1 MAKLLLEAVGVQK
14 SYGLRTVL
22 NIDRFELYDGERVG
36 LVGENGAGKSTLL
49 KILAGELE
57 PDAGQVRRLAPIAS
71 IRQMGGMAAEISDG
85 QLISEF
91 AVQAVREGLSGGEQ
105 TRRRSAGA
113 LAARG
118 QVLLADEPT
127 TDLDAA
133 GIARLE
139 RRLREYEGAIVLVSH
154 DRALLDSLCTAI
166 VQLQDGRLEVF
177 PGNYSAYRAEL
188 ENRRAHQQFEYDQYR
203 AEQARL
209 RAAIQGKKEHAASV
223 GRLPGRMGNSEAR
236 LHRRS
241 ATEIEEKLHRTRKA
255 LQTRLEHLEEKERPR
270 EDPSI
275 RMALGAFSP
284 ITARTALEVRGM
296 TMRFGARVLLEDA
309 GMKLPVGTR
318 TALLGDNGCGKT
330 TLLRR
335 ILSGRDPR
343 VRVSPG
349 VKPGWFDQ
357 DHAGTLDLEKTAL
370 ENAMR
375 DCVYDQA
382 TARTVLARLNMRGE
396 DVFKRTGVLSGGER
410 AKVALARL
418 FLADINVL
426 VLDEPTNHLDVFTLE
441 ALQGVLTDYAGTVL
455 FVSHD
460 RRFVEAVAGRLVF
473 FADRKLV
480 TFEGT
485 LAEYD
490 RRQSVD
496 RSAED
501 EQLRVTTL
509 QMRLA
514 VLAARLSKPEKGDD
528 PEALQEEYF
537 RLAAQLRGG
546 QGGQGPRPTS
556 LRGRD

>member
-1 MAKLLLEAVGVQK
+1 MAKLLLEAANIEK

-22 NIDRFELYDGERVG
+22 SIERFELYDGDRVG
-36 LVGENGAGKSTLL
+36 LVGENGAGKSTFL

-71 IRQMGGMAAEISDG
+71 IRQMGGVDAAIEDG
-85 QLISEF
+85 RLVSEF
-91 AVQAVREGLSGGEQ
+91 AVQEARDGLSGGEQ
-105 TRRRSAGA
+105 TRRRIAGA

-118 QVLLADEPT
+118 HVLLADEPT
-127 TDLDAA
+127 TDLDAG

-139 RRLREYEGAIVLVSH
+139 KRLREYEGAIVLVSH
-154 DRALLDSLCTAI
+154 DRALLDSLCTSIA
-166 VQLQDGRLEVF
+166 QLADGRLELF

-209 RAAIQGKKEHAASV
+209 RAAIQGKREHAAGV
-223 GRLPGRMGNSEAR
+223 GKLPSRMGNSEAR

-255 LQTRLEHLEEKERPR
+255 LQTRLEHLEEKERPA

-284 ITARTALEVRGM
+284 VTARTAIEVRGM

-309 GMKLPVGTR
+309 GMKLPTGSR

-330 TLLRR
+330 TLLTR

-343 VRVSPG
+343 VRMSPG
-349 VKPGWFDQ
+349 VKTGWFDQ
-357 DHAGTLDLEKTAL
+357 DHARTLDMDRTAL
-370 ENAMR
+370 ENVMR
-375 DCVYDQA
+375 KSVYDQS
-382 TARTVLARLNMRGE
+382 TARTVLARLNLRGE
-396 DVFKRTGVLSGGER
+396 DVFKKTGVLSGGER
-410 AKVALARL
+410 AKVALAKL

-441 ALQGVLTDYAGTVL
+441 ALQGVLSEYAGTLL

-460 RRFVEAVAGRLVF
+460 RRFVQAVANRIVRF
-473 FADRKLV
+473 EQRKLV

-485 LAEYD
+485 LMQYEA
-490 RRQSVD
+490 SLNAD

-501 EQLRVTTL
+501 RHLQVTTL
-509 QMRLA
+509 QMRMA
-514 VLAARLSKPEKGDD
+514 TLAARMSRPEKGDD
-528 PEALQEEYF
+528 PLALQEEY
-537 RLAAQLRGG
+537 LKIAAQLREI
-546 QGGQGPRPTS
+546 T
-556 LRGRD
+556 